1 MPELDRKA
9 AKIFAGK
16 VVRKDLVR
24 KIKVGANVPVFV
36 LEYLLGKYCATDD
49 TAAIEAGLK
58 VVNTTLSSNF
68 VRPDE
73 ANKAQSMVKE
83 KGKHTLI
90 DKVKVRYLSD
100 DDKYWA
106 ELVNFGNKFVHVPEH
121 FLREYDRLLMGGIWA
136 QIDIRHQYDEE
147 AKGKRS
153 PFWIE
158 NMKPIQIATFDLEEF
173 RNCRREFS
181 TDEWLDLLIRTIGLE
196 PSNFDRRL
204 KMLFLLRLIP
214 LCEHNYN
221 LVELGP
227 RGTGKSYVYQEIS
240 PYTILLT
247 GPTTVANLFY
257 NMATGKMGLVGIW
270 DSIAFDEVADL
281 QKMPKEV
288 VTTLKTYCESGI
300 FARGKDA
307 LAGMASISMFGNT
320 NQAVE
325 VMVRSSHLF
334 MPMPEVI
341 REDMAFLDRLHF
353 YIPGWEIPKMRVEFF
368 TNHYGFVVDY
378 LAEALR
384 ELRKQ
389 NFTEAID
396 RHFSLGSHL
405 NARDV
410 KAVRKT
416 VSGLIKLIYP
426 HGEMSRDE
434 LAEIVELAI
443 EGRRRVKEQLKKLGS
458 FEYHQTSFSYIDN
471 ETREE
476 RFVGVPEQGGRDM
489 ISPDPLAPG
498 SVYTASVD
506 DQGKVGLYRLEVGC
520 SPGTGKLKI
529 AGGIDGMM
537 KESIQRAFAYLNAQK
552 GKIGIS
558 QQVDTTDF
566 HVEGIDLLSN
576 HVPCEAGVA
585 LIVAVYSA
593 IKKQS
598 VMAGL
603 VILGDLSIQGN
614 IKSMRSL
621 AEALQVGMD
630 NGARRA
636 LIPIE
641 NKRNFLDVSGDIVER
656 VDPIFFSDPM
666 MAALK
671 ALGMT

>member
-1 MPELDRKA
+1 MSELDRKVTEV
-9 AKIFAGK
+9 FAGK

-24 KIKVGANVPVFV
+24 KVKVGANVPVFV

-49 TAAIEAGLK
+49 QAAIEAGLR
-58 VVNTTLSSNF
+58 VVNTTISSNF

-83 KGKHTLI
+83 KGKYTFI
-90 DKVKVRYLSD
+90 DKVKVRYVSD
-100 DDKYWA
+100 DDKHWA
-106 ELVNFGNKFVHVPEH
+106 ELVNFGHKFVHVPEH
-121 FLREYDRLLMGGIWA
+121 FLRDYDRLLMGGIWA
-136 QIDIRHQYDEE
+136 QIDIRHQYDED

-153 PFWIE
+153 PFWID
-158 NMKPIQIATFDLEEF
+158 NLKPIQIATFDLEEF
-173 RNCRREFS
+173 RECRREFS
-181 TDEWLDLLIRTIGLE
+181 TDEWLNLLVRTIGLE
-196 PSNFDRRL
+196 PQNFDRRL
-204 KMLFLLRLIP
+204 KMLFLARLIP

-227 RGTGKSYVYQEIS
+227 RGTGKSYAYQELS
-240 PYTILLT
+240 PYVILLT

-270 DSIAFDEVADL
+270 DAVAFDEVADL
-281 QKMPKEV
+281 QKMQKEV
-288 VTTLKTYCESGI
+288 ITTLKTYCESGA
-300 FARGKDA
+300 FARGKDV
-307 LAGMASISMFGNT
+307 LTGMASIALFGNT

-325 VMVRSSHLF
+325 AMVHSSHLF

-353 YIPGWEIPKMRVEFF
+353 YIPGWEIPKMRVEYF
-368 TNHYGFVVDY
+368 TSHYGFVVDY
-378 LAEALR
+378 FAEALR
-384 ELRKQ
+384 ELRKHG
-389 NFTEAID
+389 FTEAID

-426 HGEMSRDE
+426 HGEMSREE
-434 LAEIVELAI
+434 LAEIVELAL

-476 RFVGVPEQGGRDM
+476 KFVGVPEQGGRDM
-489 ISPDPLAPG
+489 ISSDPLAPG

-520 SPGTGKLKI
+520 SPGTGKLRI
-529 AGGIDGMM
+529 AGGIDGIM
-537 KESIQRAFAYLNAQK
+537 KESVQRAFAYLSAK
-552 GKIGIS
+552 KVRMGIS
-558 QQVDTTDF
+558 QQIDTTDF
-566 HVEGIDLLSN
+566 HVEAIDLLSN

-585 LIVAVYSA
+585 FIVAVYSA

-598 VMAGL
+598 VLAGL

-614 IKSMRSL
+614 IKSLRSL
-621 AEALQVGMD
+621 IEPLQVSMD

-636 LIPIE
+636 LIPLE
-641 NKRNFLDVSGDIVER
+641 NKRNFLEVSGDIIER

-666 MAALK
+666 IAAMK

>member
-1 MPELDRKA
+1 MPELDRKSTNV
-9 AKIFAGK
+9 FAGK

-24 KIKVGANVPVFV
+24 KVKVGANVPVFV

-49 TAAIEAGLK
+49 AAAIEAGLR
-58 VVNTTLSSNF
+58 VVNTTLSANF

-83 KGKHTLI
+83 SGRHTLI

-106 ELVNFGNKFVHVPEH
+106 ELLNFGHKFVHVPEH

-153 PFWIE
+153 PFWIDSL
-158 NMKPIQIATFDLEEF
+158 KPIQIATFDLLEF
-173 RNCRREFS
+173 QDCRRKFS
-181 TDEWLDLLIRTIGLE
+181 ADEWLDLLLRTIGLE
-196 PSNFDRRL
+196 PQHFDRRL
-204 KMLFLLRLIP
+204 KMLFLVRMIP

-227 RGTGKSYVYQEIS
+227 RGTGKSYAYQELS

-257 NMATGKMGLVGIW
+257 NMASGKMGLVGIW
-270 DSIAFDEVADL
+270 DAVAFDEVADL

-288 VTTLKTYCESGI
+288 VTTLKTYCESGT

-307 LAGMASISMFGNT
+307 LSGMASISMFGNT

-353 YIPGWEIPKMRVEFF
+353 YIPGWEIPKMRVEYF
-368 TNHYGFVVDY
+368 TDHYGFVVDY

-384 ELRKQ
+384 ALRKH
-389 NFTEAID
+389 NYTEMID

-416 VSGLIKLIYP
+416 VSGLIKMIYP
-426 HGEMSRDE
+426 HGEMTRDE
-434 LAEIVELAI
+434 LAEITELAV

-489 ISPDPLAPG
+489 ISSDPLAPG

-529 AGGIDGMM
+529 AGGIDGAMR
-537 KESIQRAFAYLNAQK
+537 ESIQRAFAYLAAQK
-552 GKIGIS
+552 VRIGIS
-558 QQVDTTDF
+558 QQVDT
-566 HVEGIDLLSN
+566 N
-576 HVPCEAGVA
+576 
-585 LIVAVYSA
+585 
-593 IKKQS
+593 
-598 VMAGL
+598 
-603 VILGDLSIQGN
+603 
-614 IKSMRSL
+614 R
-621 AEALQVGMD
+621 
-630 NGARRA
+630 
-636 LIPIE
+636 
-641 NKRNFLDVSGDIVER
+641 
-656 VDPIFFSDPM
+656 FSH
-666 MAALK
+666 
-671 ALGMT
+671 